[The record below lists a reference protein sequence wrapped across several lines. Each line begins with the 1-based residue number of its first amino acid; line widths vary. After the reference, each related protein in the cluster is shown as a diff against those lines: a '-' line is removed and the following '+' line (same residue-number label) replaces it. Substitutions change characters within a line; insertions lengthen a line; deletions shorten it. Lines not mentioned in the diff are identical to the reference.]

1 MQLFLAKY
9 AQRYYEIDLKLAAK
23 EKKQGKGY
31 DTCVTNSAAKEAQ
44 IEQINLQ
51 QAQILVDQPSKGLDL
66 ANPPAN
72 CKKKRS
78 FPKKI
83 DALIAQKWQITC
95 VQL

>member
-1 MQLFLAKY
+1 MGEA
-9 AQRYYEIDLKLAAK
+9 
-23 EKKQGKGY
+23 Y
-31 DTCVTNSAAKEAQ
+31 DTCVTNFTAIEAQ

-78 FPKKI
+78 CPKKN
-83 DALIAQKWQITC
+83 DALIAQKWQNTC
-95 VQL
+95 DQL